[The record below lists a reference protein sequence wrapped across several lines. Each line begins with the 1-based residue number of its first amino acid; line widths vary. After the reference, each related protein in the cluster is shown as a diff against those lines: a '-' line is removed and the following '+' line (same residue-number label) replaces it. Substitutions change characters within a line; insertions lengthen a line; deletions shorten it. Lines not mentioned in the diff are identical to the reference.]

1 MSPPLATYP
10 LTLLYD
16 ASCPVCRLEMNELRH
31 RDDQG
36 QLVFVDISAASF
48 DLANHWPTSHPDNVP
63 HRPTL
68 QDMNAALHGIGPDG
82 QVYTG
87 VETIRLA
94 YAAVGLGWWWAPTRW
109 PLLRPL
115 TELAYRW
122 FARHRYG
129 ISARLA
135 PLVSR
140 LEQRRVQARL
150 ARMQRCHDGH
160 CEM

>member
-1 MSPPLATYP
+1 MTTAHPTYP

-16 ASCPVCRLEMNELRH
+16 ASCPVCRLEMDELRH
-31 RDDQG
+31 RNTQG
-36 QLVFVDISAASF
+36 RLLFVNISAPDF
-48 DLANHWPTSHPDNVP
+48 DLAQHWPAAAHGNASGL
-63 HRPTL
+63 PTL

-94 YAAVGLGWWWAPTRW
+94 YAAVGLGWLWAPTRW

-115 TELAYRW
+115 ADAAYRW
-122 FARHRYG
+122 FASHRYE
-129 ISARLA
+129 ISAHLS
-135 PLVSR
+135 PLVGR
-140 LEQRRVQARL
+140 IEQKRAQARM
-150 ARMQRCHDGH
+150 ARMQRCHEGH